1 MYTQAEHRTPL
12 PARAAQVREQ
22 KNPRF
27 PEISA
32 FESLRR
38 KIEINS
44 ATKQ

>member
-1 MYTQAEHRTPL
+1 MYTQAEHRI

-32 FESLRR
+32 FESVKR
-38 KIEINS
+38 K
-44 ATKQ
+44 